1 MGEEA
6 NGPNQADAFAEKR
19 TNADASEKAVAPEE
33 INIDV
38 HTTILDSPT
47 KQMRTSSSDCS
58 IYGHNAVSTKNES
71 SSKLRSHQIRSAS
84 LPHFLALMRLKAFS
98 QFTTWFMR
106 YVRKYYKYYYNRILP
121 REDESSQVN
130 NPRAPNTQFVPH
142 FLALMR
148 S

>member
-1 MGEEA
+1 
-6 NGPNQADAFAEKR
+6 
-19 TNADASEKAVAPEE
+19 
-33 INIDV
+33 
-38 HTTILDSPT
+38 
-47 KQMRTSSSDCS
+47 MRTSSSDCS

-71 SSKLRSHQIRSAS
+71 SSSDYYVTSSNTILQRNSLRSFLWRILEHLRSFLTTVFSQIRSAS